1 MAGDNQQFCLRWN
14 NHQSTLI
21 SVFDSLLESGTLVD
35 CTLAAEG
42 QYLKAHKVV
51 LSACSP
57 YLELLLSQ
65 HYEKHPIVIL
75 KDVKFQELK
84 SMMDYMY
91 RGEVNIT
98 QDQLATFLKAA
109 ESLQIKGLS
118 ESSGSTDDAR
128 DVGSTAKRP
137 REEPPPRR
145 PVPPHPQARL
155 PHSSGL
161 TIEPRRSI
169 PHSSE
174 MAPASPM
181 KSREGSTSP
190 VARKR
195 RRRRP
200 SGGDDASNAA
210 LSDSQLDTSNSC
222 DLPPVSNQAQS
233 TPISVPSILAT
244 PSASNNQS
252 ESDQPLETEALSRFP
267 NTTGSELMVKT
278 KMEPNT
284 DQLIEPKTE
293 YLEDINNEDSV
304 EDLTLD
310 DDDEMPGPSHAD
322 GSNQNFSQWQMAG
335 DRSTD
340 EVFMAAQEAVGAH
353 RDSQDLTKTTYSVE
367 TEGYN
372 GAYQNERPS
381 TIHPG
386 KNSLE
391 QAELDGDLI
400 DLEEMTFVDVKPVSS
415 ELEQRDDPT
424 PEVACEEPF
433 DLARLLSEQIKGKM
447 IMRTFQARG
456 ELAAEERR
464 QLADLI
470 LTAEIG
476 GDPNKMIPP
485 DRFAELARQVAQVF
499 PTESSRLYY
508 SKSDQVATIDGK
520 TRKKAR
526 GILYDKFT
534 HLRRKFRAKGL
545 IDQPYGRTSSSSSSP
560 STSTASKGKKILE
573 GDERSE
579 WLQSHLQPW
588 EQVVE
593 YWRMTYEHRASNL
606 KLPETNILEYFN
618 KYPALKQPAGCN
630 LLLQDFNVKYNR
642 YPQLHRNLLESWP
655 IHREKI
661 IALLERKCRTERAF
675 KSLISSHGLDLEN
688 IADPFDR
695 DVLAFKSLGFLLPCA
710 IGPRDKS
717 SKKSSRYSKTQASD
731 ALLLRI
737 PNPAQLPATVAARNE
752 CLQNFGLAGNPYPVF
767 VAHGQTRACQVLA
780 GGTNYVFDSPLKM
793 VDACFKIFHALGTSY
808 PPDGKLVWTFV
819 QKFLYRLNTPYDC
832 NYPSLYQLAVELDID
847 SR

>member
-1 MAGDNQQFCLRWN
+1 
-14 NHQSTLI
+14 
-21 SVFDSLLESGTLVD
+21 
-35 CTLAAEG
+35 
-42 QYLKAHKVV
+42 
-51 LSACSP
+51 
-57 YLELLLSQ
+57 
-65 HYEKHPIVIL
+65 
-75 KDVKFQELK
+75 
-84 SMMDYMY
+84 
-91 RGEVNIT
+91 
-98 QDQLATFLKAA
+98 
-109 ESLQIKGLS
+109 
-118 ESSGSTDDAR
+118 
-128 DVGSTAKRP
+128 
-137 REEPPPRR
+137 
-145 PVPPHPQARL
+145 
-155 PHSSGL
+155 
-161 TIEPRRSI
+161 
-169 PHSSE
+169 
-174 MAPASPM
+174 
-181 KSREGSTSP
+181 
-190 VARKR
+190 
-195 RRRRP
+195 
-200 SGGDDASNAA
+200 
-210 LSDSQLDTSNSC
+210 
-222 DLPPVSNQAQS
+222 
-233 TPISVPSILAT
+233 
-244 PSASNNQS
+244 
-252 ESDQPLETEALSRFP
+252 
-267 NTTGSELMVKT
+267 
-278 KMEPNT
+278 
-284 DQLIEPKTE
+284 
-293 YLEDINNEDSV
+293 
-304 EDLTLD
+304 
-310 DDDEMPGPSHAD
+310 
-322 GSNQNFSQWQMAG
+322 
-335 DRSTD
+335 
-340 EVFMAAQEAVGAH
+340 
-353 RDSQDLTKTTYSVE
+353 
-367 TEGYN
+367 
-372 GAYQNERPS
+372 
-381 TIHPG
+381 
-386 KNSLE
+386 
-391 QAELDGDLI
+391 
-400 DLEEMTFVDVKPVSS
+400 MTFVDVKPVSS

-752 CLQNFGLAGNPYPVF
+752 CLQNFGLAGNPWGVEF
-767 VAHGQTRACQVLA
+767 RQLGVRILSARLHGLLSKLQNARH
-780 GGTNYVFDSPLKM
+780 S
-793 VDACFKIFHALGTSY
+793 DAAQEIRVREIGS
-808 PPDGKLVWTFV
+808 VRV
-819 QKFLYRLNTPYDC
+819 QKAVFTEEDCGSFLNKSQSSQIRRIRDKSRIPCYNCETCGVLDERRLELMYLNKMYVYRDRRDLPFKCDYCPKSYSRRQLLTRHQKFECHQIAEKPRFQCPYCPHSAKRKDHLKVHVM
-832 NYPSLYQLAVELDID
+832 NQHQTIPK
-847 SR
+847 